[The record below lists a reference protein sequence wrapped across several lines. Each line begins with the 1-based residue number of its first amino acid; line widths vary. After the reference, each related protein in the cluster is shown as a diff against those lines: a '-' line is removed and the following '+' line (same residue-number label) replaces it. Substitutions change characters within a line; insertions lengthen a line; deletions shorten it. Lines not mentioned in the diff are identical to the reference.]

1 MTLRLEKVIFWEKE
15 IGKTGYLIWVD
26 YMKEISAAASN
37 KIMELDEIVEI
48 KTKECLNEF
57 RLEQKILFKDL
68 TT

>member
-15 IGKTGYLIWVD
+15 LGQTGYFLWID
-26 YMKEISAAASN
+26 YVKEISAAASN

-57 RLEQKILFKDL
+57 GLEQKILFKDL

>member
-15 IGKTGYLIWVD
+15 LGQTGYFLWID
-26 YMKEISAAASN
+26 YVKEISAAASN